1 MHCISSLKLVSMA
14 VGLGLSGVG
23 LVDESVETNLGEF
36 IYVQNV
42 ALYFFS
48 FSGQMFRPLMWTQHI
63 CMKV

>member
-1 MHCISSLKLVSMA
+1 MVNMHCISSLKLVSMA

-42 ALYFFS
+42 FL
-48 FSGQMFRPLMWTQHI
+48 
-63 CMKV
+63 KVSDLQSVASLF